1 MAKLWGLPGAA
12 DGLSLPRGLTQSELD
27 ASQGFCTLP
36 ITSSQL
42 LRATRRQPY
51 RLIPR
56 HVITLSSQPEGANL
70 IGRMM
75 PTRSFLC
82 SPLRPA
88 QHVAPVA
95 SCVTDAE
102 WTALMAA
109 DAWQGAGED
118 WPGAYRQSPI
128 SPSEALGCVRYV
140 FGTTNGKPWLS
151 RFIVPCSLDF
161 RWQ

>member
-1 MAKLWGLPGAA
+1 MGSSRSSRRTFSPSRADAIRVGCLSGILYASDHLGAVA
-12 DGLSLPRGLTQSELD
+12 ESDEKAAL
-27 ASQGFCTLP
+27 
-36 ITSSQL
+36 
-42 LRATRRQPY
+42 Y

-56 HVITLSSQPEGANL
+56 HVITQSSQPEGANL